1 MHRISFTSKEK
12 SIEMK
17 VCNFVM
23 RHELCIFETDSIYIL
38 CRIKHIRQINHY
50 KQPIFM
56 AKMHENNFSS
66 HEYFN
71 LSMKSYKILVAL
83 YKL

>member
-1 MHRISFTSKEK
+1 MQ
-12 SIEMK
+12 
-17 VCNFVM
+17 
-23 RHELCIFETDSIYIL
+23 HELCIFETDSIYVL

-71 LSMKSYKILVAL
+71 LSMKSNEILDAL
-83 YKL
+83 YKLQPFSPLKTIQSIRNCFQND